1 MKKIRHCHPMYRTVV
16 LCSKNLYPHK
26 TNFWLRPL
34 TAAQSIQIIISHQS
48 PLTRPESTQY
58 DAGQLA
64 LCSSH
69 ISSHLEPDISVRQK
83 SMSHGVHY
91 RSSISNKHSSVQ
103 LRDHRPVCVCV
114 CVCACACDSR
124 HGQRTVYCAQCMPTL
139 YSTPWRLYTT
149 VHVS

>member
-114 CVCACACDSR
+114 CVRAHVTVVMVSVQCTVPSVCR
-124 HGQRTVYCAQCMPTL
+124 HCTVHRGDCTQ
-139 YSTPWRLYTT
+139 LYT
-149 VHVS
+149 